1 MSEHIE
7 TPALYGG
14 KKAHSL
20 QAQVSSASQSDPSMS
35 DTSQADDI
43 PHEVISSQ
51 SPTIYLKGARLHMIT
66 AAFETL
72 IFLSL
77 FITNLEI
84 PIVTTSLVSI
94 TDDLNSFNQVNWIA
108 SAYMLGEV
116 SMLMIW
122 GKLSDIFGR
131 KLCTVTSIG
140 LFTIFAGACGSSQSM
155 TQLIIFRAFQGIG
168 SGGNFALGNVI
179 LFELVPKKLYTRYTS
194 FISIVY
200 SISFSLGPVLGGALN
215 HSKTWRWVFL
225 LNVPAGAL
233 SALVI
238 VLYLPAKFPNHERD
252 EASKGF
258 GFRSMFSTNVFKRVD
273 LLGAVILLVAIALL
287 VTALEEAGQLY
298 DWKSAF
304 VIALLTVSCISWVGF
319 VFWERLVS
327 LESQTAE
334 PVFPWRLMTS
344 RIWIGMILNAVF
356 LGIPYFVTI
365 FQLPQ
370 RFQVVDNTTA
380 LNAAFRLIPF
390 TLLCPVGSIVST
402 VVAGKAKV
410 PPIFL
415 IMIGSG
421 LQIVG
426 FALLSTLTVSEVTPV
441 SQYGFQIIAGFGV
454 GINLSTLLLITPY
467 SISEPADKAV
477 AVSSITQFRILGGVL
492 GIAIATA
499 AYKSNIISN
508 LDKILTK
515 EQRSL
520 ILESTSMIKTFNPK
534 VQMQI
539 REVFAE
545 GYNLQ
550 FRILVAFAAA
560 QIPSSLLMWQEK
572 QIVV

>member
-1 MSEHIE
+1 MSEYIE
-7 TPALYGG
+7 TLALDGE

-20 QAQVSSASQSDPSMS
+20 QAQVSSVHQSDPSMS

-43 PHEVISSQ
+43 PQEIVLSQ

-66 AAFETL
+66 AAV
-72 IFLSL
+72 FLSL

-131 KLCTVTSIG
+131 KLCTVTSIS
-140 LFTIFAGACGSSQSM
+140 LFTIFSGACGSSQSM

-168 SGGNFALGNVI
+168 SGGNFALGNII

-233 SALVI
+233 SALAI
-238 VLYLPAKFPNHERD
+238 VLYLPAKFPNHELG
-252 EASKGF
+252 EKSKGF
-258 GFRSMFSTNVFKRVD
+258 GFSSLFSTNIFKRID
-273 LLGAVILLVAIALL
+273 LLGAVILLVATALL
-287 VTALEEAGQLY
+287 VIALEEAGQLY

-304 VIALLTVSCISWVGF
+304 VIALLTVSCIFWVCF
-319 VFWERLVS
+319 VFWERLAS
-327 LESQTAE
+327 SESQTAE

-344 RIWIGMILNAVF
+344 RIWIGMIFNAVF
-356 LGIPYFVTI
+356 LGIPYFVTL

-421 LQIVG
+421 FQILG
-426 FALLSTLTVSEVTPV
+426 FVLLSTLTASEVTPV
-441 SQYGFQIIAGFGV
+441 SQYGFQVIAGFGV

-467 SISEPADKAV
+467 SISEPTDKAV

-520 ILESTSMIKTFNPK
+520 ILESTSMINTFDSK
-534 VQMQI
+534 VQTQI
-539 REVFAE
+539 RGVFAE

>member
-1 MSEHIE
+1 MSEYIE
-7 TPALYGG
+7 TVALSVEKETFGF
-14 KKAHSL
+14 
-20 QAQVSSASQSDPSMS
+20 QTQVTSVSQSDPSMS

-43 PHEVISSQ
+43 AHEGVSSQ
-51 SPTIYLKGARLHMIT
+51 PSTVYLKGARLHIIT
-66 AAFETL
+66 AA

-94 TDDLNSFNQVNWIA
+94 TDDLNSFNEVNWIA

-131 KLCTVTSIG
+131 KLCTVTSIS
-140 LFTIFAGACGSSQSM
+140 LFTIFAGACGISQSM

-168 SGGNFALGNVI
+168 SGGNFALGNII
-179 LFELVPKKLYTRYTS
+179 LFELVPKNLYTRYTT

-233 SALVI
+233 SALAI
-238 VLYLPAKFPNHERD
+238 VFYLPAKFPNHKRD
-252 EASKGF
+252 ETSKGF
-258 GFRSMFSTNVFKRVD
+258 GFRSLFSTNVFKRVD

-287 VTALEEAGQLY
+287 VAALEEAGQLY
-298 DWKSAF
+298 EWRSAF
-304 VIALLTVSCISWVGF
+304 VVVLLTISGISWICF

-410 PPIFL
+410 PPILF

-421 LQIVG
+421 LQVVG
-426 FALLSTLTVSEVTPV
+426 FALLSTLTISEVVPV
-441 SQYGFQIIAGFGV
+441 SQYGFQVIAGFGV

-515 EQRSL
+515 EQRLL
-520 ILESTSMIKTFNPK
+520 ILESTSMIKTFDPD
-534 VQMQI
+534 VQLQI
-539 REVFAE
+539 RSIFAE

>member
-1 MSEHIE
+1 MSEQNE
-7 TPALYGG
+7 TLGLDG
-14 KKAHSL
+14 EKRAHNL
-20 QAQVSSASQSDPSMS
+20 QAQVSSVSQSDPSMS

-43 PHEVISSQ
+43 SLEVVSSQ

-66 AAFETL
+66 AA

-131 KLCTVTSIG
+131 KLCTITSIS

-155 TQLIIFRAFQGIG
+155 TQLIISRAFQGIG
-168 SGGNFALGNVI
+168 SGGNFALGNII

-215 HSKTWRWVFL
+215 HSKTWRWIRS
-225 LNVPAGAL
+225 VPAGAL
-233 SALVI
+233 SALAI

-252 EASKGF
+252 ETSKDF
-258 GFRSMFSTNVFKRVD
+258 GFKSLFSTNVFKRVD
-273 LLGAVILLVAIALL
+273 LL
-287 VTALEEAGQLY
+287 ALEEAGQLY

-304 VIALLTVSCISWVGF
+304 VIALLTVSCIFWVGF

-441 SQYGFQIIAGFGV
+441 SQYGFQVIAGFGV

-499 AYKSNIISN
+499 AYKSNILSN

-520 ILESTSMIKTFNPK
+520 ILESTSMIKTFDPK

-539 REVFAE
+539 RGVFAE
-545 GYNLQ
+545 GYNIQ

-572 QIVV
+572 QIMV

>member
-1 MSEHIE
+1 MSEYIE
-7 TPALYGG
+7 TVALSVEKETFGF
-14 KKAHSL
+14 
-20 QAQVSSASQSDPSMS
+20 QTQVTSVSQSDPSMS

-43 PHEVISSQ
+43 AHEGVSSQ
-51 SPTIYLKGARLHMIT
+51 PSTVYLKGARLHIIT

-72 IFLSL
+72 LFYSL
-77 FITNLEI
+77 QEQAKN
-84 PIVTTSLVSI
+84 
-94 TDDLNSFNQVNWIA
+94 DLNSFNEVNWIA

-131 KLCTVTSIG
+131 KLCTVTSIS
-140 LFTIFAGACGSSQSM
+140 LFTIFAGACGISQSM
-155 TQLIIFRAFQGIG
+155 TQL
-168 SGGNFALGNVI
+168 
-179 LFELVPKKLYTRYTS
+179 
-194 FISIVY
+194 
-200 SISFSLGPVLGGALN
+200 
-215 HSKTWRWVFL
+215 
-225 LNVPAGAL
+225 VPAGAL
-233 SALVI
+233 SALAI
-238 VLYLPAKFPNHERD
+238 VFYLPAKFPNHKRD
-252 EASKGF
+252 ETSKGF
-258 GFRSMFSTNVFKRVD
+258 GFRSLFSTNVFKRVD

-287 VTALEEAGQLY
+287 VAALEEAGQLY
-298 DWKSAF
+298 EWRSAF
-304 VIALLTVSCISWVGF
+304 VVVLLTISGISWICF

-410 PPIFL
+410 PPIFF

-421 LQIVG
+421 LQVVG
-426 FALLSTLTVSEVTPV
+426 FALLSTLTISEVVPV
-441 SQYGFQIIAGFGV
+441 SQYGFQVIAGFGV

-515 EQRSL
+515 EQRLL
-520 ILESTSMIKTFNPK
+520 ILESTSMIKTFDPD
-534 VQMQI
+534 VQLQI
-539 REVFAE
+539 RSIFAE

>member
-1 MSEHIE
+1 MSEYIE
-7 TPALYGG
+7 TVALSVEKETFGF
-14 KKAHSL
+14 
-20 QAQVSSASQSDPSMS
+20 QTQVTSVSQSDPSMS

-43 PHEVISSQ
+43 AHEGVSSQ
-51 SPTIYLKGARLHMIT
+51 PSTVYLKGARLHIIT
-66 AAFETL
+66 AA

-94 TDDLNSFNQVNWIA
+94 TDDLNSFNEVNWIA

-116 SMLMIW
+116 I
-122 GKLSDIFGR
+122 
-131 KLCTVTSIG
+131 TSIS
-140 LFTIFAGACGSSQSM
+140 LFTIFAGACGISQSM
-155 TQLIIFRAFQGIG
+155 TQL
-168 SGGNFALGNVI
+168 
-179 LFELVPKKLYTRYTS
+179 
-194 FISIVY
+194 
-200 SISFSLGPVLGGALN
+200 SL
-215 HSKTWRWVFL
+215 
-225 LNVPAGAL
+225 
-233 SALVI
+233 
-238 VLYLPAKFPNHERD
+238 
-252 EASKGF
+252 
-258 GFRSMFSTNVFKRVD
+258 FSTNVFKRVD

-287 VTALEEAGQLY
+287 VAALEEAGQLY
-298 DWKSAF
+298 EWRSAF
-304 VIALLTVSCISWVGF
+304 VVVLLTISGISWICF

-410 PPIFL
+410 PPIFF

-421 LQIVG
+421 LQVVG
-426 FALLSTLTVSEVTPV
+426 FALLSTLTISEVVPV
-441 SQYGFQIIAGFGV
+441 SQYGFQVIAGFGV

-515 EQRSL
+515 EQRLL
-520 ILESTSMIKTFNPK
+520 ILESTSMIKTFDPD
-534 VQMQI
+534 VQLQI
-539 REVFAE
+539 RSIFAE

>member
-1 MSEHIE
+1 MSDYIE
-7 TPALYGG
+7 TLAMDGEKEAY
-14 KKAHSL
+14 SL
-20 QAQVSSASQSDPSMS
+20 QTQVSSVAQSDPSMS

-43 PHEVISSQ
+43 PQGNVSSQ
-51 SPTIYLKGARLHMIT
+51 SPTIYLKGARLHIIT
-66 AAFETL
+66 AA

-131 KLCTVTSIG
+131 KLCTVTSIS
-140 LFTIFAGACGSSQSM
+140 LFTIFAGACGSSQSI

-168 SGGNFALGNVI
+168 SGGNFALGNII

-225 LNVPAGAL
+225 LNVPAGTL
-233 SALVI
+233 SALAI
-238 VLYLPAKFPNHERD
+238 VLFLPAKFPNHERD
-252 EASKGF
+252 EKYKGF
-258 GFRSMFSTNVFKRVD
+258 GFSSLFSTNIFKRID
-273 LLGAVILLVAIALL
+273 LLGAVILLIATALL

-304 VIALLTVSCISWVGF
+304 VIALLTVSCIFWVGF

-356 LGIPYFVTI
+356 LGVPYFVTI

-415 IMIGSG
+415 IIIGSS
-421 LQIVG
+421 LQVVG

-441 SQYGFQIIAGFGV
+441 SQYGFQVIAGFGV

-508 LDKILTK
+508 LDKIVTK

-520 ILESTSMIKTFNPK
+520 ILESTSIIKTFDPR

-539 REVFAE
+539 RGVFAE

>member
-1 MSEHIE
+1 MSEYIE
-7 TPALYGG
+7 TLALDREN
-14 KKAHSL
+14 KAHSL
-20 QAQVSSASQSDPSMS
+20 QAQVSSVSQSDPSMS

-43 PHEVISSQ
+43 PHEVVSSQ

-66 AAFETL
+66 AA

-94 TDDLNSFNQVNWIA
+94 TDDLNPFNQVNWIA

-122 GKLSDIFGR
+122 SKLSDIFGR
-131 KLCTVTSIG
+131 KLCTVTSIS
-140 LFTIFAGACGSSQSM
+140 LFTIFAGACGSSRSM
-155 TQLIIFRAFQGIG
+155 TQL
-168 SGGNFALGNVI
+168 
-179 LFELVPKKLYTRYTS
+179 
-194 FISIVY
+194 
-200 SISFSLGPVLGGALN
+200 
-215 HSKTWRWVFL
+215 
-225 LNVPAGAL
+225 VPAGAL
-233 SALVI
+233 SALAI
-238 VLYLPAKFPNHERD
+238 VFYLPAKFPNHERD
-252 EASKGF
+252 E
-258 GFRSMFSTNVFKRVD
+258 
-273 LLGAVILLVAIALL
+273 
-287 VTALEEAGQLY
+287 
-298 DWKSAF
+298 
-304 VIALLTVSCISWVGF
+304 
-319 VFWERLVS
+319 
-327 LESQTAE
+327 
-334 PVFPWRLMTS
+334 TS
-344 RIWIGMILNAVF
+344 NGILNAVF
-356 LGIPYFVTI
+356 LGIQYFVTI
-365 FQLPQ
+365 FQLHQ

-415 IMIGSG
+415 IMIGSS

-426 FALLSTLTVSEVTPV
+426 FTLLSTLTISRVTPV
-441 SQYGFQIIAGFGV
+441 SQYRFQVIASFGV

-467 SISEPADKAV
+467 SISEPADKVV

-499 AYKSNIISN
+499 AYKSNIISD
-508 LDKILTK
+508 LDRILTK

-520 ILESTSMIKTFNPK
+520 ILESTSIIKTFDPK
-534 VQMQI
+534 VQIQI
-539 REVFAE
+539 RGVFAK
-545 GYNLQ
+545 GYNVQ

>member
-1 MSEHIE
+1 
-7 TPALYGG
+7 
-14 KKAHSL
+14 
-20 QAQVSSASQSDPSMS
+20 
-35 DTSQADDI
+35 
-43 PHEVISSQ
+43 
-51 SPTIYLKGARLHMIT
+51 
-66 AAFETL
+66 
-72 IFLSL
+72 
-77 FITNLEI
+77 
-84 PIVTTSLVSI
+84 
-94 TDDLNSFNQVNWIA
+94 
-108 SAYMLGEV
+108 
-116 SMLMIW
+116 MLMIW

-131 KLCTVTSIG
+131 KLCAVTSIS
-140 LFTIFAGACGSSQSM
+140 LFTIFAGAYGSSQSM

-168 SGGNFALGNVI
+168 SGGNFALGNII

-233 SALVI
+233 SALAI

-252 EASKGF
+252 EKSKGF
-258 GFRSMFSTNVFKRVD
+258 GFSSLFSTKIFKRVD
-273 LLGAVILLVAIALL
+273 LLGAVILLVATALL

-304 VIALLTVSCISWVGF
+304 VIALLTVSCSFRVGF

-415 IMIGSG
+415 IIIGSG

-441 SQYGFQIIAGFGV
+441 SQYGFQVIAGFGV

-467 SISEPADKAV
+467 SIPEPADKAV
-477 AVSSITQFRILGGVL
+477 AVSSITQFRILGDVL

-520 ILESTSMIKTFNPK
+520 ILESTSMINTFDSE
-534 VQMQI
+534 VQTQI
-539 REVFAE
+539 RGVFAE
-545 GYNLQ
+545 SYNLQ
-550 FRILVAFAAA
+550 FRILVVFAAA

-572 QIVV
+572 QIGV

>member
-1 MSEHIE
+1 
-7 TPALYGG
+7 
-14 KKAHSL
+14 
-20 QAQVSSASQSDPSMS
+20 
-35 DTSQADDI
+35 
-43 PHEVISSQ
+43 
-51 SPTIYLKGARLHMIT
+51 
-66 AAFETL
+66 
-72 IFLSL
+72 
-77 FITNLEI
+77 
-84 PIVTTSLVSI
+84 
-94 TDDLNSFNQVNWIA
+94 
-108 SAYMLGEV
+108 MLGEV

-131 KLCTVTSIG
+131 KLCTITSIS

-155 TQLIIFRAFQGIG
+155 TQL
-168 SGGNFALGNVI
+168 
-179 LFELVPKKLYTRYTS
+179 
-194 FISIVY
+194 
-200 SISFSLGPVLGGALN
+200 
-215 HSKTWRWVFL
+215 
-225 LNVPAGAL
+225 VPAGAL
-233 SALVI
+233 SALAI

-252 EASKGF
+252 ETSKDF
-258 GFRSMFSTNVFKRVD
+258 GFKSLFSTNVFKRVD
-273 LLGAVILLVAIALL
+273 LLGAIILLVATALL
-287 VTALEEAGQLY
+287 
-298 DWKSAF
+298 
-304 VIALLTVSCISWVGF
+304 
-319 VFWERLVS
+319 
-327 LESQTAE
+327 SQHSKKPDSYT
-334 PVFPWRLMTS
+334 
-344 RIWIGMILNAVF
+344 IGNRHFNAVF

-441 SQYGFQIIAGFGV
+441 SQYGFQVIAGFGV

-499 AYKSNIISN
+499 AYKSNILSN

-520 ILESTSMIKTFNPK
+520 ILESTSMIKTFDPK

-539 REVFAE
+539 RGVFAE
-545 GYNLQ
+545 GYNIQ

-572 QIVV
+572 QIMV